1 MGRYVST
8 GKILGGRAYATA
20 TPGLAIWEAVT
31 GGALEFDTHV
41 LREGER
47 LDHLAGQYYGDGK
60 LWWIIAA
67 ASGIGWGLQVPP
79 GTFIR
84 IPTALDEVMARV

>member
-1 MGRYVST
+1 MGRYSST
-8 GKILGGRAYATA
+8 GLIMGGQAYASS
-20 TPGLAIWEAVT
+20 TPGLSIWNGVNS
-31 GGALEFDTHV
+31 GVLEFDTHI
-41 LREGER
+41 LKEGER

-84 IPTALDEVMARV
+84 IPTELTAVMARV